1 METFFLMLEKPFVK
15 LHMMHSYP
23 PFFPEDFQC
32 VACCLPPPRVEHWI
46 ATGRQKLQ
54 LYACIALTTA
64 FWHVITTFAQ
74 IKGDSLDCN
83 KAYFFLATLHMR
95 LP

>member
-23 PFFPEDFQC
+23 PFFLKIFSVLP
-32 VACCLPPPRVEHWI
+32 VAYPPRVEHWI

-64 FWHVITTFAQ
+64 FWHVITTFAR

-83 KAYFFLATLHMR
+83 KA
-95 LP
+95 